1 MRDASGRYKA
11 GMRVLGLILCGL
23 LLTACTTPGA
33 DEPPEPTALTADTVF
48 GDFRTIDYCSMLD
61 PAGGTPASSF
71 EQCRVDVAGTHRIVG
86 PVQSDDDS
94 IQPYRYPGKLPSGV
108 RIWQDPRRDR
118 FGACLRWVGFSDH
131 NWLLVGA
138 SRLDSGTAT
147 PEQLCTVAD
156 DMVARALTVIQ
167 QRKVGHVTYGK
178 DSFGSLDPCALLDR
192 PEVEAIVERGVP
204 DPSPHGHDCDLGGTV
219 GLGFR
224 VVTPSTTGTLET
236 VGGRQGRVEVIGA
249 VCFVSVERPLPDR
262 PGLVEEAKFTGVDML
277 GNGADACQDT
287 RAVAAVV
294 VPGLPQ

>member
-1 MRDASGRYKA
+1 
-11 GMRVLGLILCGL
+11 MRVLGLILCGL
-23 LLTACTTPGA
+23 LLTACTTPQA
-33 DEPPEPTALTADTVF
+33 DEPPKPTALTADTVF

-61 PAGGTPASSF
+61 PAGGTPESSF
-71 EQCRVDVAGTHRIVG
+71 EQCRVDVDGTHRIVG

-94 IQPYRYPGKLPSGV
+94 IQPYDYPGKLPRGV
-108 RIWQDPRRDR
+108 RIWQDPQRDK
-118 FGACLRWVGFSDH
+118 FGGCLRWVGFSDH

-156 DMVARALTVIQ
+156 DMVARTLGVIEEG
-167 QRKVGHVTYGK
+167 KVGHVTYGK

-204 DPSPHGHDCDLGGTV
+204 DPFPHGHNCELGTI

-224 VVTPSTTGTLET
+224 VVAPGTGGTPET
-236 VGGRQGRVEVIGA
+236 VGGRPGRVEVIGA
-249 VCFVSVERPLPDR
+249 MCFVSVERPLPDR
-262 PGLVEEAKFTGVDML
+262 PGLVERAELTGVDL
-277 GNGADACQDT
+277 VGHGADACPDT
-287 RAVAAVV
+287 RAVAEVV